1 MPTPLAVDA
10 VTASPLSRRA
20 TRQALRTIAT
30 FVVRNGGFA
39 TAVIERVGPHAA
51 RIVLIGVNGTWGDQV
66 LPSVAAAQRICR
78 LAGVDVAQSW
88 SQELAARMDLA

>member
-1 MPTPLAVDA
+1 M
-10 VTASPLSRRA
+10 
-20 TRQALRTIAT
+20 AT

-39 TAVIERVGPHAA
+39 TAVIERVGSHGA

-78 LAGVDVAQSW
+78 LAGVDVAQPW
-88 SQELAARMDLA
+88 SQELAARMGD